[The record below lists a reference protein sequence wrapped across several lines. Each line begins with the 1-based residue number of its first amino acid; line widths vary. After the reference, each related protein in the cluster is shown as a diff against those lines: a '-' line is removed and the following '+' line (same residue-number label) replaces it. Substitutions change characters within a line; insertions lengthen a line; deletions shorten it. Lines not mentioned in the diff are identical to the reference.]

1 MRSLLYIVLSWFGC
15 VFLLLPGLAWAV
27 VNVVSTEPSHVVA
40 GSELSLNGSGFGAV
54 PGMSEVVADYGSG
67 LFYVLKHT
75 FWSDKR
81 IRVKV
86 PDLGRHLHI
95 KLRVRSAHQS
105 SKAVSIIIKPDI
117 KPQQQG
123 SIRKAHALSVG
134 DKGEDVF
141 KISNSPA
148 LCGKQ
153 GTLFDHAE
161 IKFDKKRF
169 ADAQFV
175 SLPKKG
181 CSRCGNIRVRWYNEP
196 TGKLAYR
203 VNIFQ
208 RRIEGVCS
216 QRIRHQ

>member
-15 VFLLLPGLAWAV
+15 VFLLLPGLVLAMPNIMSIA
-27 VNVVSTEPSHVVA
+27 PSRVVA
-40 GSELSLNGSGFGAV
+40 GSEVSLNGNGFGAV
-54 PGMSEVVADYGSG
+54 PGASEVVADYGSG
-67 LFYVLKHT
+67 LSYVLKLT
-75 FWSDKR
+75 SWSDQR

-95 KLRVRSAHQS
+95 NLRVRSAHQS
-105 SKAVSIIIKPDI
+105 SNAVSIAIKPDI

-123 SIRKAHALSVG
+123 SIRKIHALSVG

-141 KISNSPA
+141 KVSNSPT

-208 RRIEGVCS
+208 RHIEGVCT
-216 QRIRHQ
+216 QRIRHH